1 MTTRSQ
7 KRHTE
12 TGEERYYTLERESA
26 LTKCAPD
33 RWEPMPENETAG
45 VRNTNSFFEALYI
58 YVVCIR
64 HPLAFF
70 SSSSPSSSCC
80 CWCCLVIGFRVVCQL
95 QKPQRERERKRPA
108 STSYPFCVC
117 LFSRWEEEKKKV
129 KVEVEIKDL
138 LDSCWGNMKKNNVG
152 WNQKTRPAKIF
163 FFFPGP
169 LQTRCYQLVWSICH
183 EEFFF
188 SPSLFRGLVGLCVVF
203 FFSFFVVNHR
213 WDEEDKKEKNNTR
226 EDADRRV

>member
-1 MTTRSQ
+1 MR
-7 KRHTE
+7 R
-12 TGEERYYTLERESA
+12 RESVIQIPP
-26 LTKCAPD
+26 LK
-33 RWEPMPENETAG
+33 
-45 VRNTNSFFEALYI
+45 LYI
-58 YVVCIR
+58 YTLYAYGT
-64 HPLAFF
+64 HLLFF

-152 WNQKTRPAKIF
+152 WNQKTRPAKVFFFLSRSATNPVLSIGLIHLSRGIF
-163 FFFPGP
+163 FFLHRYFGGW
-169 LQTRCYQLVWSICH
+169 LGCV
-183 EEFFF
+183 
-188 SPSLFRGLVGLCVVF
+188 LCF